1 MFEDSPDAF
10 IARFKPFASE
20 VEVFSR
26 VEGSPLLELR
36 VGDTIVQVLERTG
49 PYLAT
54 PGMARIIINPMAD
67 AVTVAGGGI
76 TALEATGLSRLHG
89 SGLVVATEDR
99 VLVVDVGVPLVI
111 GLGSEIA
118 DTIASGD
125 WVTFDTVP
133 PIHGYLV
140 PQDARARRTPDDD
153 LV

>member
-1 MFEDSPDAF
+1 
-10 IARFKPFASE
+10 
-20 VEVFSR
+20 
-26 VEGSPLLELR
+26 
-36 VGDTIVQVLERTG
+36 
-49 PYLAT
+49 
-54 PGMARIIINPMAD
+54 MARIIINPMAD

-111 GLGSEIA
+111 GVGSEIA
-118 DTIASGD
+118 ATIASGD

-140 PQDARARRTPDDD
+140 PQDARGRRTPDDD